1 MKYIL
6 EPMLFALDENIS
18 EHDFKVYINR
28 LVLWDRWLQM
38 YPGDVYVL
46 SDTSELLYEKSFFP
60 IYPVFQKLMKRYDID
75 YIQASDLNAMINR
88 LVTKA
93 KKIDKMD
100 GRMVDDEMIRVEVKT
115 DMNLAPNIY
124 SAKLRDAF
132 ERLLW
137 CMYCQSQKGNV
148 SCDSFVVFGKNQHGK
163 ISLDVE
169 YNTIIEDDGELKEVV
184 HKDKV
189 KIVGKSSL
197 ADLFKDKDMPL
208 AILKCSDSISDLYLA
223 IRIAVYQNGNLKKVM
238 DAFDNYNFR
247 IQNSFHKDYTGNHY
261 MSQVSFLTSFT
272 DSMSHSLLD
281 MNIRDLEDFRT
292 GRGGNNSQKKHD
304 TQEGVWE
311 AWRWKV
317 TESVSF
323 QYWRLNEKFKF
334 ANIGEHDYYFCK
346 WEE

>member
-1 MKYIL
+1 
-6 EPMLFALDENIS
+6 MLFALDEDIS

-28 LVLWDRWLQM
+28 LVLWDKWLQM
-38 YPGDVYVL
+38 YPEDVFVL

-60 IYPVFQKLMKRYDID
+60 IYSVFQNLTKRYNIN

-93 KKIDKMD
+93 KKIDKIG
-100 GRMVDDEMIRVEVKT
+100 GRMVDDEMIRVEFKT
-115 DMNLAPNIY
+115 DMILAPNIY
-124 SAKLRDAF
+124 PEKFMEAF

-137 CMYCQSQKGNV
+137 CMYCQCQKDNV
-148 SCDSFVVFGKNQHGK
+148 SCDSFVVFGKNQHGQ
-163 ISLDVE
+163 ISLDIK
-169 YNTIIEDDGELKEVV
+169 YNTIIEDDGELKETV
-184 HKDKV
+184 HEDKV
-189 KIVGKSSL
+189 EIVCKSSL

-208 AILKCSDSISDLYLA
+208 AILKCSESINDLYLA

-238 DAFDNYNFR
+238 DAFDNYNFK
-247 IQNSFHKDYTGNHY
+247 IQDSFHKNYTDNHY
-261 MSQVSFLTSFT
+261 MSQISFLTSFT
-272 DSMSHSLLD
+272 DSMSHSLLG
-281 MNIRDLEDFRT
+281 MNMRDLEDFRT
-292 GRGGNNSQKKHD
+292 GRGGNNPQKKHN
-304 TQEGVWE
+304 TKEGIWE

-323 QYWRLNEKFKF
+323 QYWRLNEKYKF